1 MRLPDALTRAERLTV
16 RKQVVNFGSDDEL
29 KLEISVD
36 GSINSSG
43 STETLLT
50 SDKLMDENSFNQPNK
65 ELGGCY
71 SFLHLLF
78 SCKDFADKM
87 SKKNAQV
94 HDSFSGENDDTSL
107 PKPKTKRLYKLWKG
121 NNKFLCGGRF
131 IFGPDASSLVLTSIM
146 IGGPAMAFCLKM
158 LLLINRENPVYHYP
172 VLVGAFLLTILDF
185 SFLFLTSGRDPGIIP
200 RNVQPPELDESLD
213 KITQS
218 TEWVN
223 NKDLNLK
230 LPRTRDVMINGI
242 SIKVKFCDT
251 CLLYRPP
258 RVSHCSICNNCVQ
271 KFDHHCPWVGQ
282 CIGLRNYP
290 FFICFISSSTFLCIY
305 VFFFSCMNV
314 LRQEGSLLMIM
325 SEDIL
330 SVVLIVYCFIAVW
343 FVGGL
348 TVFHFYL
355 MCFNQTTYENFRYR
369 YDKKEN
375 PFNKGM
381 AKNLKEIFFTKI
393 PPSMIDFREWTTE
406 DDVPVMGS
414 FHSEFSGDFINPKD
428 KFDLEMGSIGKNF
441 DSQVPNILQNLD
453 YNGIDGDLKKKE
465 ADGTATFDPF
475 FSPNHGAPKY
485 SQRCSTDKRT
495 N

>member
-1 MRLPDALTRAERLTV
+1 MNVEDWCQRQID
-16 RKQVVNFGSDDEL
+16 S
-29 KLEISVD
+29 
-36 GSINSSG
+36 
-43 STETLLT
+43 
-50 SDKLMDENSFNQPNK
+50 
-65 ELGGCY
+65 
-71 SFLHLLF
+71 
-78 SCKDFADKM
+78 ADKM

-94 HDSFSGENDDTSL
+94 HDSFSSENDDTSL

-230 LPRTRDVMINGI
+230 LPRTRD
-242 SIKVKFCDT
+242 
-251 CLLYRPP
+251 
-258 RVSHCSICNNCVQ
+258 
-271 KFDHHCPWVGQ
+271 
-282 CIGLRNYP
+282 RNYP

-428 KFDLEMGSIGKNF
+428 KFDLEMGSTGKNF